1 VYVLLRNYTLKSR
14 HMKAFGPVPSRRLGQ
29 SLGIN
34 NIPPKACTYSCIYCQ
49 IGKTEELSIERQVFY
64 RPEDL
69 ATEVR
74 DKVAEVEKRGT
85 RIDYLSFVPDGEPT
99 LDINLGRNIELLKP
113 LGIKV
118 AVLTNGSL
126 ISLKDV
132 QENLAKADLVSLKI
146 DAATKHTWRRV
157 DRPHKSLDLKTI
169 QEGMGEFAQ
178 RFKGELITETMLLKG
193 INDTYEEI
201 QQIARFLA
209 QLKPMRSYISIPTRP
224 TALKGVLPASEE
236 AITMAYHIFAQ
247 NIAVVEYLMGYEGD
261 EFGYSGNIEE
271 DLLAIT
277 SVHPMREDSV
287 REYLKK
293 AGADWQLITDL
304 LDRGSLRKVAYQ
316 GKSFYI
322 RKFPRKR

>member
-1 VYVLLRNYTLKSR
+1 
-14 HMKAFGPVPSRRLGQ
+14 MKAFGPVPSRRLGQ
-29 SLGIN
+29 SLGVN
-34 NIPPKACTYSCIYCQ
+34 NIPPKVCTYSCVYCQ
-49 IGKTEELSIERQVFY
+49 IGKTEELSIERRAFY

-69 ATEVR
+69 EMEVR

-126 ISLKDV
+126 INLKDV
-132 QENLAKADLVSLKI
+132 QEDLAKADLVSLKI
-146 DAATKHTWRRV
+146 DAATKHTWRRI
-157 DRPHKSLDLKTI
+157 DRPHNSLDLKTI

-201 QQIARFLA
+201 QKIAGFLA
-209 QLKPMRSYISIPTRP
+209 RLKSLKAYISIPTRP
-224 TALKGVLPASEE
+224 TAVKGVLPASEE
-236 AITMAYHIFAQ
+236 ALAMAYHIFAE

-261 EFGYSGNIEE
+261 EFGFSGNIEE
-271 DLLAIT
+271 DLLGIT

-287 REYLKK
+287 REYLKR
-293 AGADWQLITDL
+293 AGADWKVITNLIE
-304 LDRGSLRKVAYQ
+304 RGSLRNVEYQ
-316 GKSFYI
+316 GKNFFL
-322 RKFPRKR
+322 RRFPGKR

>member
-1 VYVLLRNYTLKSR
+1 
-14 HMKAFGPVPSRRLGQ
+14 MKAFGPVPSRRLGQ
-29 SLGIN
+29 SLGVN
-34 NIPPKACTYSCIYCQ
+34 NIPPKVCTYSCVYCQ
-49 IGKTEELSIERQVFY
+49 IGKTEELSIERRAFY

-69 ATEVR
+69 EMEVR

-85 RIDYLSFVPDGEPT
+85 MIDYLSFVPDGEPT

-126 ISLKDV
+126 INLKDV
-132 QENLAKADLVSLKI
+132 QEDLAKADLVSLKI
-146 DAATKHTWRRV
+146 DAATKHTWRMI
-157 DRPHKSLDLKTI
+157 DRPHNSLDLKTI

-201 QQIARFLA
+201 QKIAGFLA
-209 QLKPMRSYISIPTRP
+209 RLKSLKAYISIPTRP
-224 TALKGVLPASEE
+224 TAVKGVLPASEE
-236 AITMAYHIFAQ
+236 ALAMAYHIFAE

-261 EFGYSGNIEE
+261 EFGFSGNIEE
-271 DLLAIT
+271 DLLGIT

-287 REYLKK
+287 REYLKR
-293 AGADWQLITDL
+293 AGADWKVITNLIE
-304 LDRGSLRKVAYQ
+304 RGSLRNVEYQ
-316 GKSFYI
+316 GKNFFL
-322 RKFPRKR
+322 RRFPGKR